1 MKTEGYLFVI
11 LAVFFAIVTP
21 IYWYMS
27 RDPTGTTAL
36 TLSFG
41 LAFLVAF
48 YLLFTAR
55 RMAPRP
61 EDRSD
66 GEIEDA
72 SGEYGFFSPHSW
84 WPLACASAGAVV
96 FLGLVFGVWLFIIGV
111 VYGVIAVLGLVF
123 EYYRGE
129 HAH

>member
-27 RDPTGTTAL
+27 GDPTGTTAL

-61 EDRSD
+61 ALIQGPAEVVRS
-66 GEIEDA
+66 EPEA
-72 SGEYGFFSPHSW
+72 
-84 WPLACASAGAVV
+84 
-96 FLGLVFGVWLFIIGV
+96 
-111 VYGVIAVLGLVF
+111 
-123 EYYRGE
+123 
-129 HAH
+129 